1 MRSTVSPMSSTTT
14 LKLPPDLK
22 ARIAPLAAAA
32 GKTPHAWMLDALQAQ
47 VALADLRQSFIDEAR
62 DSAAT
67 VDGGGPVFAMEDVA
81 AYLRGRIAGEPVP
94 KPSAVVTGVDASRRS
109 RAR

>member
-1 MRSTVSPMSSTTT
+1 MSSTTT

-32 GKTPHAWMLDALQAQ
+32 GKTPHAWMLYALHAQ

-62 DSAAT
+62 DSAAA

-81 AYLRGRIAGEPVP
+81 AYLRGRIAGEPTP
-94 KPSAVVTGVDASRRS
+94 KPSAVSTGLDASRRS